1 MENGIRLY
9 HGSNVRFETP
19 SLEKSKDKRDF
30 GKGFYTTTVREQA
43 VEWAKTLQSRFN
55 GGAFVYEFELNNAEA
70 LSIKTFNGLDLE
82 WLDFVKENR
91 ITGGVRHNFDVVRG
105 AVANDKTMQT
115 ITMYMD
121 GIYTAE
127 ETLNRLR
134 YISANDQ
141 VSFHTEKAL
150 AQLTL
155 RGVTEWK
162 P

>member
-1 MENGIRLY
+1 MENGIKLY
-9 HGSNVRFETP
+9 HGSNTLFEIP
-19 SLEKSKDKRDF
+19 SLAKSKDKRDF
-30 GKGFYTTTVREQA
+30 GRGFYTTTIKEQA
-43 VEWAKTLQSRFN
+43 ADWAKTLQYRFS
-55 GGAFVYEFELNNAEA
+55 GGAYVYEFELNNIET
-70 LSIKTFNGLDLE
+70 LNMKVFRGLDLE
-82 WLDFVKENR
+82 WLEFVKENR
-91 ITGGVRHNFDVVRG
+91 LKGGTRHNFDAVTG

-115 ITMYMD
+115 ITMYVD

-134 YISANDQ
+134 HMSPNDQ

-150 AQLTL
+150 ACLKL